1 MSTPTKEAILEAMSR
16 MFMRDG
22 SPATFEVSEANW
34 HILAAGTDAEFGG
47 KMPDAWGVP
56 VVMDPHEEGIRLICH
71 APEKPATPPPLA
83 STCNTEDAAVALIRQ
98 RGVIGRQTYGQ
109 TMDRS
114 DLPPIQWARHFQEE
128 MADGLQYGIRVEGAC
143 QLLEEARAIMQS
155 LATERGW
162 DVCEQ
167 WLARYDA
174 QFPKPKA

>member
-1 MSTPTKEAILEAMSR
+1 MSQ
-16 MFMRDG
+16 
-22 SPATFEVSEANW
+22 
-34 HILAAGTDAEFGG
+34 H
-47 KMPDAWGVP
+47 
-56 VVMDPHEEGIRLICH
+56 
-71 APEKPATPPPLA
+71 
-83 STCNTEDAAVALIRQ
+83 STCNTEDAAVNLIRD
-98 RGVIGRQTYGQ
+98 RGVIGRQTYRQ

-114 DLPPIQWARHFQEE
+114 DLTPAQWARHFQEE

-174 QFPKPKA
+174 QFPQTPTK